1 MVKRS
6 WTFPHQFIISV
17 IVLVLLTLGC
27 SIDEALWVYLLI
39 ILGNTMNY
47 LISNFFSSGSYIP
60 SIYSFCPMFR
70 CWAYIVHIPQPY
82 LQSYHVM
89 VVVIVIHRCYTW
101 VAQLVASL
109 IGILLDDFQ
118 YHKSQSSERIH
129 SVQFQPLIPSTTGTY
144 LPPFGA
150 TIDNSNTL

>member
-1 MVKRS
+1 MYVCIKLRTLILSLKYIYIYIHIFRSILIPKYVFQQEDFDHSQNSLVFCNYFHMVKTS

-82 LQSYHVM
+82 L
-89 VVVIVIHRCYTW
+89 
-101 VAQLVASL
+101 
-109 IGILLDDFQ
+109 
-118 YHKSQSSERIH
+118 
-129 SVQFQPLIPSTTGTY
+129 
-144 LPPFGA
+144 
-150 TIDNSNTL
+150 